1 MDLERKLDILAP
13 AAGFE
18 ACDTHSVAG
27 RKYTSKRATWSNTPL
42 GLEADASGKNRPVVR
57 LLMSAEC
64 VHDCPYCPLRAQQDV
79 PRATLSP
86 DEVANAVMPQ
96 LTRHDAGLL
105 LSTAVVDS
113 SEHAAGGLVDSAQLL
128 RTKHGYTGYLHL
140 KLPPGVSH
148 ALIEA
153 AARLSDRLSLNIEVP
168 SAAHQ
173 AAIDPTRD
181 WQRDVV
187 TRLGW
192 MRDFHQAGLLKAGV
206 ATQFVVGAAGEH
218 DRALLE
224 ATAWLHRDLAVRRVY
239 YAAFKPVAGTPMAG
253 QPATPDVRKL
263 RLTQADWLLRHY
275 GFASDEIVP
284 TDSPLLPLGN
294 DPKLAWALRNPQY
307 FPIEINTAAPEQL
320 LRIPGLG
327 PLGVKRILRMRTLG
341 TLRLPGDL
349 AILGAAQQRVL
360 DFALLDGRFYG
371 NGITQ
376 RNARIAAQKP
386 VVDQLTLW

>member
-1 MDLERKLDILAP
+1 M
-13 AAGFE
+13 
-18 ACDTHSVAG
+18 
-27 RKYTSKRATWSNTPL
+27 
-42 GLEADASGKNRPVVR
+42 
-57 LLMSAEC
+57 
-64 VHDCPYCPLRAQQDV
+64 
-79 PRATLSP
+79 
-86 DEVANAVMPQ
+86 
-96 LTRHDAGLL
+96 
-105 LSTAVVDS
+105 
-113 SEHAAGGLVDSAQLL
+113 
-128 RTKHGYTGYLHL
+128 
-140 KLPPGVSH
+140 
-148 ALIEA
+148 
-153 AARLSDRLSLNIEVP
+153 
-168 SAAHQ
+168 
-173 AAIDPTRD
+173 
-181 WQRDVV
+181 
-187 TRLGW
+187 
-192 MRDFHQAGLLKAGV
+192 
-206 ATQFVVGAAGEH
+206 
-218 DRALLE
+218 
-224 ATAWLHRDLAVRRVY
+224 RRVY

-376 RNARIAAQKP
+376 RNARIAAQRP